1 MLEPRLVTINDTTLR
16 DGEQTA
22 GVAFTIDEKIAI
34 ARALD
39 AAGVPEL
46 EIGIP
51 AMGEE
56 ERDSIRAVVAAGL
69 SRARLM
75 VWCRMRA
82 DDLALAKDCGVSIVN
97 MSMPVSDLHIQ
108 RKLGRDRAWALQQ
121 IDRQIRAAK
130 DLGMDVNFGGE
141 DSSRA
146 DMDFMLQVAETVQAA
161 GGRRFRFADTM
172 GVLDPFETFA
182 CIQRLRAN
190 TDLEIEIHA
199 HDDLGLAT
207 ANSLAAVR
215 GGATHINTTV
225 NGLGERA
232 GNAALEEIV
241 MALRHLYQMD
251 SGVDPLP
258 PAGDFRTGG
267 SRFQPAGPDQQEHR
281 RRRRLHP

>member
-1 MLEPRLVTINDTTLR
+1 
-16 DGEQTA
+16 
-22 GVAFTIDEKIAI
+22 
-34 ARALD
+34 
-39 AAGVPEL
+39 
-46 EIGIP
+46 
-51 AMGEE
+51 
-56 ERDSIRAVVAAGL
+56 
-69 SRARLM
+69 
-75 VWCRMRA
+75 
-82 DDLALAKDCGVSIVN
+82 
-97 MSMPVSDLHIQ
+97 
-108 RKLGRDRAWALQQ
+108 
-121 IDRQIRAAK
+121 
-130 DLGMDVNFGGE
+130 MDVNFGGE

-161 GGRRFRFADTM
+161 GGQRFRFADTM

-241 MALRHLYQMD
+241 MAMRHLYRLD
-251 SGVDPLP
+251 SGVDSLRLAAISELVAAASNRPVPINKSIVGGAVFTHESGIHVDGLMRDPLTYQGIDPAELGRRHSIVLGKHSGSAAIKLAYSGLGIEISDIEAQAILPRVRSLAGSHKRP
-258 PAGDFRTGG
+258 PTSDELV
-267 SRFQPAGPDQQEHR
+267 RFHYEIVVDSSTEAA
-281 RRRRLHP
+281 LVS